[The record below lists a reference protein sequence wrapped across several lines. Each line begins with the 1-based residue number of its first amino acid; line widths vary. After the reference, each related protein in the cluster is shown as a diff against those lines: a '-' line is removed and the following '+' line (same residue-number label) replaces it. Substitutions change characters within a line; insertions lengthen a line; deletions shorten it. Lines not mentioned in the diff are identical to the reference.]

1 MLCPKCEAEY
11 IEGILL
17 CSDCNIS
24 LVYSLPEKLEKS
36 EKYYLENEPEKDHSI
51 KEDYV
56 YIYSPVSSQEVI
68 FIKMILERE
77 EIPYFTKNNN
87 SYKQISF
94 RAEKI

>member
-1 MLCPKCEAEY
+1 M
-11 IEGILL
+11 

-36 EKYYLENEPEKDHSI
+36 ENNYPKNEPGMDHTI

-68 FIKMILERE
+68 LIKMILKRE
-77 EIPYFTKNNN
+77 GIPYFTKNNN